1 MKIKF
6 FIISTF
12 SLFLYSHEIEINK
25 IQSELGMSVKSFSYI
40 QINKS
45 DFLPSNTDHFI
56 NQSYESSTKMDS
68 NNPLESLKSRFY
80 QALPDGHY
88 ATVYVNSNGKEV
100 YWESIGDPF
109 LKSAYHRHDGE
120 EIIYFSDKA
129 NIAIKIYKDIDFSEV
144 KIALK
149 NKNRINF
156 SSTSIRN
163 SK

>member
-88 ATVYVNSNGKEV
+88 ALVYVNSNGKEV

-109 LKSAYHRHDGE
+109 LKSAYHRHEGE

-129 NIAIKIYKDIDFSEV
+129 NIAIKIYQDIDFSEV